1 MKKLSLSLAVALVAL
16 LGTTAIAQQT
26 GQSQPTSR
34 AGASGGGTSVSGGG
48 MTSNNSGVTT
58 SSGMRDSTTGITGS
72 GPERGTPNGSP
83 AAAKATG
90 PNGQPSNNE
99 TPPK

>member
-1 MKKLSLSLAVALVAL
+1 MKKLSLAVALVAL

-34 AGASGGGTSVSGGG
+34 AGASGGSTSFSGGG

-58 SSGMRDSTTGITGS
+58 SSGMRDSTTGMTGS
-72 GPERGTPNGSP
+72 GPERGTPNVSP
-83 AAAKATG
+83 AAAAKATG